1 MRPAPPHRIG
11 VYLGVVQFF
20 FALCWTVYVIFLPQ
34 LAAQAGVPKQAV
46 IWILMLDQL
55 IFVLADYAMGVAS
68 DRMARIVGRVG
79 HVVLGVT
86 LLSCTAFL
94 ALPFVAPQGS
104 PLLFLAVTVVW
115 SVSSSALRAPPLT
128 LVGRYA
134 AKPQQPWLV
143 GLSLFGLGLA
153 GAIAPYLSVHLRGL
167 DPRGPFVLS
176 SLALALT
183 TLGIV
188 AAERA
193 LVRAAAAGGAAAS
206 PVEGPWAK
214 APQALVFVLAA
225 VFAALAFQ
233 VHASL
238 NSAPLYLRLASADQ
252 LPWLAPVFWIGFNL
266 FMLPASWA
274 SKRWGALTVMGVA
287 AIVAAAAALAAQQAA
302 DLTLLVAAQFVAG
315 AAWAGLLMSGFAAAL
330 DLGHTGREG
339 RFSGALSSVLA
350 FAALLRMG
358 VLVVE
363 WQKDPAHQPL
373 LQWLPVAAWLLA
385 AILLLVARRT
395 FERRAATTAAKPASI
410 KA

>member
-1 MRPAPPHRIG
+1 MRPTTPRGIG
-11 VYLGVVQFF
+11 LYLGTVQFF

-34 LAAQAGVPKQAV
+34 LAAQAGIPKQAV

-68 DRMARIVGRVG
+68 DRLARVVGRVG

-86 LLSCTAFL
+86 MLSCAAFL
-94 ALPFVAPQGS
+94 ALPLVAPQGS
-104 PLLFLAVTVVW
+104 PVLFLVVTVLW

-128 LVGRYA
+128 LIGRHA

-143 GLSLFGLGLA
+143 ALSLFGLGLA
-153 GAIAPYLSVHLRGL
+153 GAIAPYLSVHLRGI

-193 LVRAAAAGGAAAS
+193 LARASALTGGATPTPASGHAAR
-206 PVEGPWAK
+206 
-214 APQALVFVLAA
+214 APQAFVFVLAA
-225 VFAALAFQ
+225 VLAALAFQ

-238 NSAPLYLRLASADQ
+238 NSVPLYLRLASVEEM
-252 LPWLAPVFWIGFNL
+252 PFLAPVFWIGFNL
-266 FMLPASWA
+266 FMLPASLA
-274 SKRWGALTVMGVA
+274 TKRWGALGVMGA
-287 AIVAAAAALAAQQAA
+287 AGIVAAAAALAAQQSGS
-302 DLTLLVAAQFVAG
+302 LQMLVAAQFVAG

-330 DLGHTGREG
+330 DLGHTGSEG

-358 VLVVE
+358 VLALE
-363 WQKDPAHQPL
+363 WNKGSSPV
-373 LQWLPVAAWLLA
+373 LQWLPAAAWLLA
-385 AILLLVARRT
+385 GGLLLALSRR
-395 FERRAATTAAKPASI
+395 RRSA
-410 KA
+410 